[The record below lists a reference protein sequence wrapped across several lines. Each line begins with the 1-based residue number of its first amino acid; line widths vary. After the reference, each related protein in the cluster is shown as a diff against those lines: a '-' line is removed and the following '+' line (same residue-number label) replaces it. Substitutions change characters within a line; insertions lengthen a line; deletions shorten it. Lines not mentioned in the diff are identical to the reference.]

1 MELTQIVKQGK
12 ETVQCTRVAEE
23 ELRYNGGVNMTA
35 ATKEWLKG
43 EFRQCIYLWRQ
54 TVFTCGMCLCG
65 SSTFVS
71 QMFTWVCLPMW
82 FGGRSGFPRQ
92 ELKG

>member
-23 ELRYNGGVNMTA
+23 ELRYNGGVNKTA

-43 EFRQCIYLWRQ
+43 EFR
-54 TVFTCGMCLCG
+54 
-65 SSTFVS
+65 
-71 QMFTWVCLPMW
+71 
-82 FGGRSGFPRQ
+82 
-92 ELKG
+92 

>member
-12 ETVQCTRVAEE
+12 ETVQCTRVGEE

-54 TVFTCGMCLCG
+54 TVFTCGTCLCG
-65 SSTFVS
+65 SSTMS
-71 QMFTWVCLPMW
+71 
-82 FGGRSGFPRQ
+82 
-92 ELKG
+92 